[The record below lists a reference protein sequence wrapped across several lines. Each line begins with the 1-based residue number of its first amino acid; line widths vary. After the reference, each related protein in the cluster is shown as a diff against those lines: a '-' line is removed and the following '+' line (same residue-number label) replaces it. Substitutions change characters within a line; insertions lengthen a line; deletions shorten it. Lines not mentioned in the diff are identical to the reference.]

1 MGHPRIKQQDREIS
15 RLRGDLA
22 QVNRDRDRWKRHS
35 ERLQQQLDTAR
46 RAGFRQAAPFA
57 KDRPQGR
64 GGRPG
69 RRAGARY
76 GRQACRRRPAQ
87 VDETHAAPVP
97 AACPDCG
104 GAIEVTR
111 VASQYQEEIPE
122 VRPIVRRFD
131 IEVGHCSQCQRRV
144 QGRHALQT
152 SDALGAAGAQL
163 GPGVVALVVELHTEM
178 GVPLA
183 KVAHVLRTTFGL
195 QVTPGGLAHLLH
207 RTARDAAPTYT
218 ALCEQVRNSP
228 VVTPDETGWRVAAIS
243 HWLWAFVTPET
254 TVYAICPGRG
264 FDDATTVLGA
274 DFAGVLVR
282 DGWVSYRCYRAALHQ
297 SCLNHLLRR
306 CKELQEDHPDSLWAG
321 QVQAVLQTGLAVRDR
336 CNDGE
341 LSEHGLASVRGRLVA
356 QLGRLIDAP
365 PPLDDAERF
374 ARHLATEFAAVFLFL
389 WDLSVD
395 ATNWRAE
402 QAIRPAVV
410 IRKVCGGNRTRHPRR
425 RQPAGAGQRRAHRPP
440 TRPRPSSA
448 DRHDVAHCRS
458 RRPRRIRASAAA
470 RVRGATPERPL
481 PKRDRSPRLPAAK
494 DTVQRRHPRLG
505 CRLCAAGVSNG
516 CCARQPADLA
526 LRAQGKPTPIRPRP
540 TSYCGMVT
548 MQPWRQ
554 PA

>member
-1 MGHPRIKQQDREIS
+1 M
-15 RLRGDLA
+15 
-22 QVNRDRDRWKRHS
+22 
-35 ERLQQQLDTAR
+35 
-46 RAGFRQAAPFA
+46 
-57 KDRPQGR
+57 
-64 GGRPG
+64 
-69 RRAGARY
+69 
-76 GRQACRRRPAQ
+76 
-87 VDETHAAPVP
+87 
-97 AACPDCG
+97 
-104 GAIEVTR
+104 
-111 VASQYQEEIPE
+111 
-122 VRPIVRRFD
+122 RRFD

-195 QVTPGGLAHLLH
+195 QVTPGGLSHLLH

-356 QLGRLIDAP
+356 RLGRLIDAP
-365 PPLDDAERF
+365 PPLDDTERF
-374 ARHLATEFAAVFLFL
+374 ARHLATEFAAVFLF
-389 WDLSVD
+389 
-395 ATNWRAE
+395 
-402 QAIRPAVV
+402 VV
-410 IRKVCGGNRTRHPRR
+410 GPVGRRDQLARRTGHPSRRRYPQGLRWQPHPPRR

-440 TRPRPSSA
+440 TRPRSASA
-448 DRHDVAHCRS
+448 DRHDVARHRS
-458 RRPRRIRASAAA
+458 RRPRRLRAPPAA
-470 RVRGATPERPL
+470 R
-481 PKRDRSPRLPAAK
+481 
-494 DTVQRRHPRLG
+494 
-505 CRLCAAGVSNG
+505 
-516 CCARQPADLA
+516 
-526 LRAQGKPTPIRPRP
+526 LRVGGIAPSRET
-540 TSYCGMVT
+540 
-548 MQPWRQ
+548 
-554 PA
+554 

>member
-1 MGHPRIKQQDREIS
+1 MAGGTEASPERMRRDPPTACSRGACVRLYRVATQDPFIWIVLFARIWHKSRVVNEYGLSSDDTGDERIGRLRDEVERLREELSRRERENDRQKRQIDGLRRQDERQKREIEH
-15 RLRGDLA
+15 LRRQLA
-22 QVNRDRDRWKRHS
+22 A
-35 ERLQQQLDTAR
+35 AR

-57 KDRPQGR
+57 KDRPQGCGR
-64 GGRPG
+64 RPG
-69 RRAGARY
+69 RRAGAQY
-76 GRQACRRRPAQ
+76 GRKACRPRPAR
-87 VDETHAAPVP
+87 VDQTLEAPVP
-97 AACPDCG
+97 TACPDCG
-104 GAIEVTR
+104 GSVEVAQ

-131 IEVGHCSQCQRRV
+131 IEVGRCSQCRRRV
-144 QGRHALQT
+144 QGRHPLQT

-195 QVTPGGLAHLLH
+195 HVTPGGLAHLLH

-228 VVTPDETGWRVAAIS
+228 AVTPDETGWRVGAIN

-282 DGWVSYRCYRAALHQ
+282 DGWVSYRCYREALHQ

-321 QVQAVLQTGLAVRDR
+321 QVQAVLQTGLAVRNR

-341 LSEHGLASVRGRLVA
+341 LSEHGLASIRGRLVA
-356 QLGRLIDAP
+356 RLGRLIDAP
-365 PPLDDAERF
+365 PPPDDAERF

-389 WDLSVD
+389 WDLSID

-410 IRKVCGGNRTRHPRR
+410 IRKDAPICQERVGTPPRAELDLKWSGQKAHGRRRGISRGRTRVGDPDRR
-425 RQPAGAGQRRAHRPP
+425 CRL
-440 TRPRPSSA
+440 PSS
-448 DRHDVAHCRS
+448 
-458 RRPRRIRASAAA
+458 
-470 RVRGATPERPL
+470 
-481 PKRDRSPRLPAAK
+481 PAF
-494 DTVQRRHPRLG
+494 VQRQVVR
-505 CRLCAAGVSNG
+505 AAE
-516 CCARQPADLA
+516 R
-526 LRAQGKPTPIRPRP
+526 
-540 TSYCGMVT
+540 
-548 MQPWRQ
+548 
-554 PA
+554 

>member
-1 MGHPRIKQQDREIS
+1 MVNEYGLSSDDTGDERIGRLRDEVERLREELSRRERENDRQKRQVDGLRRQDERQKREIEH
-15 RLRGDLA
+15 LRRQLA
-22 QVNRDRDRWKRHS
+22 A
-35 ERLQQQLDTAR
+35 AR
-46 RAGFRQAAPFA
+46 RAGFRQVAPFA

-64 GGRPG
+64 GRRPG
-69 RRAGARY
+69 RRAGAQY
-76 GRQACRRRPAQ
+76 GRKACRPRPAR
-87 VDETHAAPVP
+87 VDQTLEAPVP
-97 AACPDCG
+97 RVCPDCG
-104 GAIEVTR
+104 GSVEVTH
-111 VASQYQEEIPE
+111 VASQYQEEIPA
-122 VRPIVRRFD
+122 VHPVVRRFD
-131 IEVGHCSQCQRRV
+131 IEVGHCSRCQRRV

-365 PPLDDAERF
+365 PPLDDTERF

-410 IRKVCGGNRTRHPRR
+410 IRKVCGGNRTRH
-425 RQPAGAGQRRAHRPP
+425 GADSQQ
-440 TRPRPSSA
+440 
-448 DRHDVAHCRS
+448 VL
-458 RRPRRIRASAAA
+458 ASV
-470 RVRGATPERPL
+470 VRT
-481 PKRDRSPRLPAAK
+481 
-494 DTVQRRHPRLG
+494 
-505 CRLCAAGVSNG
+505 
-516 CCARQPADLA
+516 ARQRDLDLPPLIA
-526 LRAQGKPTPIRPRP
+526 TMLRATGPVVPDAFGLPP
-540 TSYCGMVT
+540 
-548 MQPWRQ
+548 P

>member
-1 MGHPRIKQQDREIS
+1 MAEGQDAPQREDDPRDTRIKQQDREIS
-15 RLRGDLA
+15 RLRVDLA
-22 QVNRDRDRWKRHS
+22 QVNGDRDRWKRHS

-122 VRPIVRRFD
+122 VRPVVRRFD

-228 VVTPDETGWRVAAIS
+228 VVTPDETGWRVGAIS

-356 QLGRLIDAP
+356 RLGRLIDAP

-410 IRKVCGGNRTRHPRR
+410 IRKVCGGNRTRH
-425 RQPAGAGQRRAHRPP
+425 GADSQQ
-440 TRPRPSSA
+440 
-448 DRHDVAHCRS
+448 VL
-458 RRPRRIRASAAA
+458 ASV
-470 RVRGATPERPL
+470 VRT
-481 PKRDRSPRLPAAK
+481 
-494 DTVQRRHPRLG
+494 
-505 CRLCAAGVSNG
+505 
-516 CCARQPADLA
+516 ARQRDLDLPPLIA
-526 LRAQGKPTPIRPRP
+526 TMLRAADPVVPDAFGLPPP
-540 TSYCGMVT
+540 
-548 MQPWRQ
+548 

>member
-1 MGHPRIKQQDREIS
+1 MKVGDRNSHENLQTEVERLRTELTRRERDTKNQQRENGRQQRQIDGLQGQIERQKREIEQ
-15 RLRGDLA
+15 LRGQLA
-22 QVNRDRDRWKRHS
+22 A
-35 ERLQQQLDTAR
+35 AR

-64 GGRPG
+64 GRRPG
-69 RRAGARY
+69 RRAGAQY
-76 GRQACRRRPAQ
+76 GRKACRPRPAR
-87 VDETHAAPVP
+87 VDQTLEAPVP
-97 AACPDCG
+97 TACPDCG
-104 GAIEVTR
+104 GSVEVTH
-111 VASQYQEEIPE
+111 VASQYQEEIPA

-131 IEVGHCSQCQRRV
+131 IEVGRCSQCWRRV

-228 VVTPDETGWRVAAIS
+228 VVTPDETGWRVGS
-243 HWLWAFVTPET
+243 LRHWLWAWVTPET

-264 FDDATTVLGA
+264 FDDAATVLGA

-282 DGWVSYRCYRAALHQ
+282 DGWVSYRCYRATLHQ

-306 CKELQEDHPDSLWAG
+306 CKELQEDHPHSLWAG

-336 CNDGE
+336 CNAGE

-356 QLGRLIDAP
+356 RLGRLIDAP

-389 WDLSVD
+389 WDLSID

-410 IRKVCGGNRTRHPRR
+410 IRKSAVATG
-425 RQPAGAGQRRAHRPP
+425 PATA
-440 TRPRPSSA
+440 
-448 DRHDVAHCRS
+448 
-458 RRPRRIRASAAA
+458 
-470 RVRGATPERPL
+470 
-481 PKRDRSPRLPAAK
+481 
-494 DTVQRRHPRLG
+494 
-505 CRLCAAGVSNG
+505 
-516 CCARQPADLA
+516 
-526 LRAQGKPTPIRPRP
+526 PTPSRC
-540 TSYCGMVT
+540 S
-548 MQPWRQ
+548 
-554 PA
+554 PASCAPPANAISICRR

>member
-1 MGHPRIKQQDREIS
+1 MGQRARATTRNQC
-15 RLRGDLA
+15 
-22 QVNRDRDRWKRHS
+22 RDGP
-35 ERLQQQLDTAR
+35 T
-46 RAGFRQAAPFA
+46 
-57 KDRPQGR
+57 
-64 GGRPG
+64 
-69 RRAGARY
+69 
-76 GRQACRRRPAQ
+76 RRRDGPG
-87 VDETHAAPVP
+87 
-97 AACPDCG
+97 CP
-104 GAIEVTR
+104 
-111 VASQYQEEIPE
+111 S
-122 VRPIVRRFD
+122 VR
-131 IEVGHCSQCQRRV
+131 
-144 QGRHALQT
+144 ALQT

-365 PPLDDAERF
+365 PPLDDTERF

-389 WDLSVD
+389 S
-395 ATNWRAE
+395 
-402 QAIRPAVV
+402 
-410 IRKVCGGNRTRHPRR
+410 CGTCRS
-425 RQPAGAGQRRAHRPP
+425 
-440 TRPRPSSA
+440 TRPTGAPNRPSVPPSLSERSA
-448 DRHDVAHCRS
+448 VATAPATAPTAS
-458 RRPRRIRASAAA
+458 RCWPASCAPPAN
-470 RVRGATPERPL
+470 AT
-481 PKRDRSPRLPAAK
+481 SI
-494 DTVQRRHPRLG
+494 
-505 CRLCAAGVSNG
+505 C
-516 CCARQPADLA
+516 
-526 LRAQGKPTPIRPRP
+526 LR
-540 TSYCGMVT
+540 
-548 MQPWRQ
+548 
-554 PA
+554 

>member
-1 MGHPRIKQQDREIS
+1 M
-15 RLRGDLA
+15 A
-22 QVNRDRDRWKRHS
+22 A
-35 ERLQQQLDTAR
+35 AR

-64 GGRPG
+64 GRRPG
-69 RRAGARY
+69 RRAGTQY
-76 GRQACRRRPAQ
+76 GRKACRPRPAR
-87 VDETHAAPVP
+87 VDQTLEAPVP
-97 AACPDCG
+97 TACPDCG
-104 GAIEVTR
+104 GSVEVTH

-131 IEVGHCSQCQRRV
+131 IEVGRCSQCRRRV

-228 VVTPDETGWRVAAIS
+228 VVTPDETGWRVGGLR
-243 HWLWAFVTPET
+243 HWLWAWVTPET

-264 FDDATTVLGA
+264 FDDAATVLGA

-306 CKELQEDHPDSLWAG
+306 CKELQEDHPHSLWAG

-336 CNDGE
+336 CNAGE

-356 QLGRLIDAP
+356 RLGRLIDAP
-365 PPLDDAERF
+365 PPLDDAACPAPGHRIRCGVSLLVGPVDRRHQL
-374 ARHLATEFAAVFLFL
+374 ARRRPSVPPS
-389 WDLSVD
+389 LSVRS
-395 ATNWRAE
+395 AW
-402 QAIRPAVV
+402 QP
-410 IRKVCGGNRTRHPRR
+410 HPPRR
-425 RQPAGAGQRRAHRPP
+425 RHPAGARQRRAHRPP
-440 TRPRPSSA
+440 TPSRSAAA
-448 DRHDVAHCRS
+448 DRHDVARHRP
-458 RRPRRIRASAAA
+458 RRPRRFRAPPATRLRPVTPRRPSVGEDWQRRRCFNRDRSRRLPLRASASVRRSRRQLGTLQPPKPVQPSQAA
-470 RVRGATPERPL
+470 F
-481 PKRDRSPRLPAAK
+481 
-494 DTVQRRHPRLG
+494 
-505 CRLCAAGVSNG
+505 AGW
-516 CCARQPADLA
+516 Q
-526 LRAQGKPTPIRPRP
+526 
-540 TSYCGMVT
+540 
-548 MQPWRQ
+548 
-554 PA
+554 